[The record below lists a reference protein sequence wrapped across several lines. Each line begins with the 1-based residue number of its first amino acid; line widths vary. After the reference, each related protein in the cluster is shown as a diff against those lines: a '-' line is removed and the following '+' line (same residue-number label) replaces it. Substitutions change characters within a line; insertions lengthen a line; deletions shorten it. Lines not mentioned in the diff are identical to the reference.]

1 MSIAITTSE
10 GVGATRVACAG
21 EVDVSNASELRDAL
35 NQALEGAPQTL
46 EVDLSEVSY
55 IDSTG
60 IGVLVG
66 VAHHAKDESVAF
78 KVLRPQRNVDRIMSI
93 LGVDSELGV
102 ER

>member
-1 MSIAITTSE
+1 MVTSRT
-10 GVGATRVACAG
+10 VSASVASHG
-21 EVDVSNASELRDAL
+21 NASELRDAL

-46 EVDLSEVSY
+46 EVDLSAVSY

-66 VAHHAKDESVAF
+66 VAHHAKDESVVF
-78 KVLRPQRNVDRIMSI
+78 KVLRPQRNVERIMGI
-93 LGVDSELGV
+93 LGVDAELGV